1 MKKSVCILLAAIICI
16 AFCSAPAFAMP
27 QEAQTIPVKI
37 SNFTNECE
45 YIDLLIDI
53 DEDNEYY
60 TKENTEN
67 MRAQPFD
74 TTELAAFDKDGF
86 VSYTC
91 HFKDARSDLR
101 IKGGRVYVV
110 KKDKAP
116 LIISLKFSV
125 MVAVLD
131 RNGHILKVSDAVTIS
146 DDKCF
151 LYDGSCVEYDYAS
164 GKVSA
169 DVYVDPDYSG
179 LFKAF
184 LLILSVVFILI
195 VFLVVH
201 SFISGLRKADDAQ
214 SSEET
219 PKGFFKATVIL
230 TLLYIITAM
239 LQGVALS
246 KLYMPKNTME
256 SVLLCCAELLPL
268 IIAVVTAVRFKDFFK
283 FIIPDVAFGVV
294 SFQYGDIIMIILVF
308 LFIVVQVF
316 SMFLAVLIS
325 NHNQKKKRR
334 KMREKPAR

>member
-1 MKKSVCILLAAIICI
+1 
-16 AFCSAPAFAMP
+16 MP
-27 QEAQTIPVKI
+27 QEAQILTIELKSFPK
-37 SNFTNECE
+37 ECE
-45 YIDLLIDI
+45 YADLLIDI
-53 DEDNEYY
+53 DDSSELY
-60 TKENTEN
+60 TAQNAEN
-67 MRAQPFD
+67 MRAQTFD
-74 TTELAAFDKDGF
+74 TSELADYCEDGF

-91 HFKDARSDLR
+91 HYKYAQKDISIVGGKVFIAEHEATRELMGIHFKAKVALID
-101 IKGGRVYVV
+101 
-110 KKDKAP
+110 KD
-116 LIISLKFSV
+116 
-125 MVAVLD
+125 
-131 RNGHILKVSDAVTIS
+131 GHILRVSDAATING
-146 DDKCF
+146 DDCF
-151 LYDGSCVEYDYAS
+151 LYNNHSIEYDYELDFIFAPLFFQ
-164 GKVSA
+164 
-169 DVYVDPDYSG
+169 PDYSG
-179 LFKAF
+179 LLTAF
-184 LLILSVVFILI
+184 LIIISIVFVMI
-195 VFLVVH
+195 VFLAVH

-214 SSEET
+214 SSEECEET
-219 PKGFFKATVIL
+219 PKSFFKATVIL